1 MKRILFNARQ
11 SEELRVAIVDGQH
24 LFDLDIESPNRN
36 QKKGNIY
43 RGIVR
48 RVEPS
53 LEAAFVDY
61 GGARHGFLPLKE
73 VAPAYLQGPNG
84 EPGRTLREG
93 QEVTIQVEKEERG
106 TKGAALTTHVSL
118 AGRYLVLMP
127 CSPDAGGVS
136 RKIEGEDRAE
146 LKDLLGQL
154 QLPSNMGVIVRTVAA
169 ERSLAELQ
177 WDLDHLVELWSAID
191 AASTGRAAPYLIYQ
205 ENNVVA
211 RVIRDYFRDD
221 IGEVLIDD
229 EATYEEAR
237 SLMQQLMPQSLSR
250 LKLYQDKVPLFT
262 RYQIEHQIET
272 AHRREV
278 PLRSGGALVVDH
290 TEALTAIDINSARS
304 TGGSDIE
311 ETATNT
317 NLEACD
323 EIGRQLRLRDL
334 GGLVVIDFI
343 DMMKASNQRAVEER
357 LRDAVAH
364 DRARIQLGKLSR
376 FGLLEMSRQ
385 RLRPSLKETSHITCP
400 RCEGQGTIR
409 SVESTALHVLRLL
422 EDEALKERTGR
433 LEVQVPVAVATY
445 LFNEKR
451 DAVAELGRR
460 LGVNPVIL
468 PNPALETPHYELERT
483 RVQDLN
489 KRLLDTPSHELAL
502 TVPPPEA
509 AAAPAA
515 PATPAAAVQRMV
527 RSAPP
532 PGAPEPQAPVAAPQA
547 GLFTRLWRALVGA
560 PQPAPAAQP
569 TRPRHRQQ
577 QAPSAQSA
585 RPQPRGE
592 RARQGAQPP
601 RQQAPATPR
610 PQHGGR
616 DTQRNAPKPREA
628 TAPRDAAPRDVERDA
643 QRDVQRDGQPR
654 EGQREGRSRRG
665 RRGGR
670 GQGGGE
676 RGAANPSQTGVGAP
690 TRAADDIGQPPV
702 SALVAP
708 VVAVAPVALA
718 PLLNTA
724 PPSTPFDVAAPQLE
738 SAVWTGDDTVAQ
750 PPSPPVPVETIAE
763 TIAETIVDLATQP
776 TPAAVEAALDVEPS
790 PAQPWES
797 VVETQPFD
805 PAPAEPLQPPA
816 EADTFA
822 PQPPAAAWT
831 PTPEQNQWLQVETVP
846 AGQDE
851 QAPAEHDKD
860 TQPG

>member
-11 SEELRVAIVDGQH
+11 SEELRVAIVDGQY

-43 RGIVR
+43 RAVVR
-48 RVEPS
+48 RIEPS

-61 GGARHGFLPLKE
+61 GGTRHGFLPLKE
-73 VAPAYLQGPNG
+73 VAAHYLQGPNG
-84 EPGRTLREG
+84 EPRQLREG
-93 QEVTIQVEKEERG
+93 QEITVQVEKEERG

-177 WDLDHLVELWSAID
+177 WDLDHLIELWNAID
-191 AASTGRAAPYLIYQ
+191 AASTGKSAPFLIYQ

-237 SLMQQLMPQSLSR
+237 ALMQQLMPQSLPR

-334 GGLVVIDFI
+334 GGLIVIDFI
-343 DMMKASNQRAVEER
+343 DMMKSSNQRAVEDR
-357 LRDAVAH
+357 LRDAVKH

-422 EDEALKERTGR
+422 EEESLKERTGR
-433 LEVQVPVAVATY
+433 LAVQVPVAVATY

-451 DAVAELGRR
+451 DAVSELGQR
-460 LGVNPVIL
+460 LGVNPIIL
-468 PNPALETPHYELERT
+468 PNPALETPHYEIDRT

-502 TVPPPEA
+502 TVPAPEA

-515 PATPAAAVQRMV
+515 IVAQPAAVQRLV

-532 PGAPEPQAPVAAPQA
+532 PSPVDTTVAAAPASQP
-547 GLFTRLWRALVGA
+547 GLFTRLWRSLVGHRPPA
-560 PQPAPAAQP
+560 PVEQAPPRHARSRPPRAETPAARPQDRPDRSRQGGDAQRPQAPVAPRNPAPARDGQRDNA
-569 TRPRHRQQ
+569 
-577 QAPSAQSA
+577 
-585 RPQPRGE
+585 PRG
-592 RARQGAQPP
+592 G
-601 RQQAPATPR
+601 
-610 PQHGGR
+610 
-616 DTQRNAPKPREA
+616 QREQRE
-628 TAPRDAAPRDVERDA
+628 PAAPRDPAV
-643 QRDVQRDGQPR
+643 RDGQREAR
-654 EGQREGRSRRG
+654 EGKSRRG
-665 RRGGR
+665 RRGGQR
-670 GQGGGE
+670 GQGQGGAE
-676 RGAANPSQTGVGAP
+676 ARNAAGSEAPARAPQAGRQPPGGKGPDGTPPLHAPEVFAPPVTSAGALAGAAVITGIAQPESVSPSEPFAP
-690 TRAADDIGQPPV
+690 QVTTPVTEPAPDYSWAAQQASPESASAEHVPDAAVMPAVPV
-702 SALVAP
+702 VVEGPAP
-708 VVAVAPVALA
+708 VVW
-718 PLLNTA
+718 A
-724 PPSTPFDVAAPQLE
+724 PP
-738 SAVWTGDDTVAQ
+738 
-750 PPSPPVPVETIAE
+750 PP
-763 TIAETIVDLATQP
+763 
-776 TPAAVEAALDVEPS
+776 
-790 PAQPWES
+790 PAQEP
-797 VVETQPFD
+797 
-805 PAPAEPLQPPA
+805 PAPILQEPITPPA
-816 EADTFA
+816 GGGFV
-822 PQPPAAAWT
+822 
-831 PTPEQNQWLQVETVP
+831 QVETVSVP
-846 AGQDE
+846 VDE
-851 QAPAEHDKD
+851 ADARN
-860 TQPG
+860 G

>member
-11 SEELRVAIVDGQH
+11 SEELRVAIVDGQY

-43 RGIVR
+43 RGVVR

-73 VAPAYLQGPNG
+73 VAPIYLQGPNG
-84 EPGRTLREG
+84 EPRPLREG
-93 QEVTIQVEKEERG
+93 QEITVQVEKEERG

-146 LKDLLGQL
+146 LKELLGQL
-154 QLPSNMGVIVRTVAA
+154 QLPSHMGVIVRTVAA

-177 WDLDHLVELWSAID
+177 WDLDHLVELWNAID
-191 AASTGRAAPYLIYQ
+191 AASTGRPAPFLIYQ

-221 IGEVLIDD
+221 IGEILIDD

-237 SLMQQLMPQSLSR
+237 SLMQQLMPQSLPR

-278 PLRSGGALVVDH
+278 PLRSGGALVIDH
-290 TEALTAIDINSARS
+290 TEALTAIDINSARA
-304 TGGSDIE
+304 TQGADIE

-323 EIGRQLRLRDL
+323 EIARQLRLRDL
-334 GGLVVIDFI
+334 GGLIVIDFI
-343 DMMKASNQRAVEER
+343 DMMKASNQRAVEDR
-357 LRDAVAH
+357 LRDAVKY

-400 RCEGQGTIR
+400 RCNGQGTIR

-422 EDEALKERTGR
+422 EEEALKERTGR

-451 DAVAELGRR
+451 EAVVELGQR
-460 LGVNPVIL
+460 LGVNPIIL

-489 KRLLDTPSHELAL
+489 KRLLETPSHELAL
-502 TVPPPEA
+502 AVPPPEA

-515 PATPAAAVQRMV
+515 AAAQPAAVQRMV

-532 PGAPEPQAPVAAPQA
+532 PTPAAAPAPAEAQAPAAQAQA
-547 GLFTRLWRALVGA
+547 GLFTRLWRSLFGA
-560 PQPAPAAQP
+560 PVAAPAPAPAKPSPRPARAQP
-569 TRPRHRQQ
+569 ARSE
-577 QAPSAQSA
+577 APAA
-585 RPQPRGE
+585 RAEARGE
-592 RARQGAQPP
+592 RGRQAAAP
-601 RQQAPATPR
+601 RAQAPATPR
-610 PQHGGR
+610 AQP
-616 DTQRNAPKPREA
+616 AVREA
-628 TAPRDAAPRDVERDA
+628 QPAAREAAVREA
-643 QRDVQRDGQPR
+643 QRDAPR
-654 EGQREGRSRRG
+654 EGQREGRSGRRG
-665 RRGGR
+665 RRGGQR
-670 GQGGGE
+670 SQAGGE
-676 RGAANPSQTGVGAP
+676 ARAPQHAEPRTEEPRERATGQRVPAAAVVPS
-690 TRAADDIGQPPV
+690 
-702 SALVAP
+702 S
-708 VVAVAPVALA
+708 VAPVAELLTVPAPAPVAAAEPVAPAPQSAASFEPVAEPAAPVPAAPVEPPVLA
-718 PLLNTA
+718 EVATVEAA
-724 PPSTPFDVAAPQLE
+724 PAAEPVAAP
-738 SAVWTGDDTVAQ
+738 SVTAV
-750 PPSPPVPVETIAE
+750 
-763 TIAETIVDLATQP
+763 
-776 TPAAVEAALDVEPS
+776 VEPS
-790 PAQPWES
+790 Q
-797 VVETQPFD
+797 
-805 PAPAEPLQPPA
+805 
-816 EADTFA
+816 A
-822 PQPPAAAWT
+822 PQPPAQDVAAPLRS
-831 PTPEQNQWLQVETVP
+831 PTPAVGGLMQVETV
-846 AGQDE
+846 AAE
-851 QAPAEHDKD
+851 QQDKD
-860 TQPG
+860 ARTG

>member
-11 SEELRVAIVDGQH
+11 SEELRVAIVDGQY

-73 VAPAYLQGPNG
+73 VAAASLG
-84 EPGRTLREG
+84 ESGRALREG

-146 LKDLLGQL
+146 LKDLIGQL
-154 QLPSNMGVIVRTVAA
+154 QLPANMGVIVRTVAA

-177 WDLDHLVELWSAID
+177 WDLDHLVELWNAID
-191 AASTGRAAPYLIYQ
+191 AASTGRAAPFLIYQ

-221 IGEVLIDD
+221 ISEILIDD
-229 EATYEEAR
+229 EATFEEAR
-237 SLMQQLMPQSLSR
+237 SLMQQLMPQSLPR

-262 RYQIEHQIET
+262 RYQIENQIET

-278 PLRSGGALVVDH
+278 PLRSGGALVIDH
-290 TEALTAIDINSARS
+290 TEALTAIDINSARA
-304 TGGSDIE
+304 THGSDIE
-311 ETATNT
+311 ETATHT

-334 GGLVVIDFI
+334 GGLIVIDFI
-343 DMMKASNQRAVEER
+343 DMMKAGNQRAVEDR
-357 LRDAVAH
+357 LRDAVKH

-451 DAVAELGRR
+451 DAVAALGQR
-460 LGVNPVIL
+460 LGVNPIIL

-515 PATPAAAVQRMV
+515 PAAPAAAVQRMV
-527 RSAPP
+527 RTAPP
-532 PGAPEPQAPVAAPQA
+532 PGAPEPAAPAPVAAPQA
-547 GLFTRLWRALVGA
+547 GLFTRLWRALVGE
-560 PQPAPAAQP
+560 PQPVP
-569 TRPRHRQQ
+569 TAEPERPRHRPPRS
-577 QAPSAQSA
+577 PSAPAPRQEPRTERGRPNA
-585 RPQPRGE
+585 PQRPQGQ
-592 RARQGAQPP
+592 AAGRQPQPG
-601 RQQAPATPR
+601 T
-610 PQHGGR
+610 R
-616 DTQRNAPKPREA
+616 DSA
-628 TAPRDAAPRDVERDA
+628 AAPRGPSQA
-643 QRDVQRDGQPR
+643 RDGAGRETPGEGQPREGQPREGQR

-670 GQGGGE
+670 GGAGGE
-676 RGAANPSQTGVGAP
+676 RNTAGAASPPQAGANPTPTEATRSEALPDEVAVTALAGAALTATALPEPSQ
-690 TRAADDIGQPPV
+690 AA
-702 SALVAP
+702 
-708 VVAVAPVALA
+708 
-718 PLLNTA
+718 
-724 PPSTPFDVAAPQLE
+724 
-738 SAVWTGDDTVAQ
+738 
-750 PPSPPVPVETIAE
+750 
-763 TIAETIVDLATQP
+763 
-776 TPAAVEAALDVEPS
+776 
-790 PAQPWES
+790 PAQPIEPLQAPVWAAAREEP
-797 VVETQPFD
+797 V
-805 PAPAEPLQPPA
+805 PAPAETAVAASAPPLPVAIEAPPDVAPYPSAPIEPTVEPWLVAPAAPLDPVPEQVAETPAPPPA
-816 EADTFA
+816 WTAA
-822 PQPPAAAWT
+822 PVANPWV
-831 PTPEQNQWLQVETVP
+831 QVETVP
-846 AGQDE
+846 DE
-851 QAPAEHDKD
+851 PDEATPDKD
-860 TQPG
+860 TQTG

>member
-1 MKRILFNARQ
+1 
-11 SEELRVAIVDGQH
+11 
-24 LFDLDIESPNRN
+24 
-36 QKKGNIY
+36 
-43 RGIVR
+43 
-48 RVEPS
+48 
-53 LEAAFVDY
+53 
-61 GGARHGFLPLKE
+61 
-73 VAPAYLQGPNG
+73 
-84 EPGRTLREG
+84 
-93 QEVTIQVEKEERG
+93 
-106 TKGAALTTHVSL
+106 
-118 AGRYLVLMP
+118 MP

-154 QLPSNMGVIVRTVAA
+154 QLPTNMGVIVRTVAA

-177 WDLDHLVELWSAID
+177 WDLDHLVELWTAID
-191 AASTGRAAPYLIYQ
+191 AASTGRAAPFLIYQ

-221 IGEVLIDD
+221 IGEILIDD

-262 RYQIEHQIET
+262 RYQIEQQIET

-290 TEALTAIDINSARS
+290 TEALTAIDINSARA
-304 TGGSDIE
+304 THGSDIE
-311 ETATNT
+311 ETATHT

-334 GGLVVIDFI
+334 GGLIVIDFI
-343 DMMKASNQRAVEER
+343 DMMKASNQRAVEDR
-357 LRDAVAH
+357 LRDAVKH

-451 DAVAELGRR
+451 DAVAALGQR
-460 LGVNPVIL
+460 LGVNPIIL
-468 PNPALETPHYELERT
+468 PNAALETPHYELERT

-515 PATPAAAVQRMV
+515 PAAPAAAVQRMV

-532 PGAPEPQAPVAAPQA
+532 PGAPEPEQPPAQQPQA
-547 GLFTRLWRALVGA
+547 GLFTRLWRALSGTPEPA
-560 PQPAPAAQP
+560 SAPAAQP
-569 TRPRHRQQ
+569 ARPRHRQQ
-577 QAPSAQSA
+577 PPASAQPA
-585 RPQPRGE
+585 RSESRGE

-601 RQQAPATPR
+601 RQQPPATPR

-616 DTQRNAPKPREA
+616 DAQRAVSGPREA
-628 TAPRDAAPRDVERDA
+628 AAQRDGAPRDA
-643 QRDVQRDGQPR
+643 QREGQPR
-654 EGQREGRSRRG
+654 EGQREGQQREGQPREAQREGRSRRG

-676 RGAANPSQTGVGAP
+676 RNVANQPQNGSAAPAP
-690 TRAADDIGQPPV
+690 APGDTVQPPV
-702 SALVAP
+702 GELAAP
-708 VVAVAPVALA
+708 IIAAAPAALA
-718 PLLNTA
+718 P
-724 PPSTPFDVAAPQLE
+724 VLE
-738 SAVWTGDDTVAQ
+738 SAPLTSHVEVASPQTEPAMWTRDESTAEP
-750 PPSPPVPVETIAE
+750 PPSPAPVETIVELAAQHEPLTIE
-763 TIAETIVDLATQP
+763 TAPDVP
-776 TPAAVEAALDVEPS
+776 PA
-790 PAQPWES
+790 PAPEWDS
-797 VVETQPFD
+797 MVETQPSG
-805 PAPAEPLQPPA
+805 PAPAEPAQPPA
-816 EADTFA
+816 ETQAFEPQPLA
-822 PQPPAAAWT
+822 EVEAFEPQPPAPAWN
-831 PTPEQNQWLQVETVP
+831 PAPEPSPWVQVETGAAEP
-846 AGQDE
+846 DE
-851 QAPAEHDKD
+851 QAPTEQDKN
-860 TQPG
+860 TQHG

>member
-61 GGARHGFLPLKE
+61 GGIRHGFLPLKE
-73 VAPAYLQGPNG
+73 VAATYLQGPNG
-84 EPGRTLREG
+84 ESGLRNFREG

-136 RKIEGEDRAE
+136 RKIEGDDRAE

-177 WDLDHLVELWSAID
+177 WDLDHLVELWNAID
-191 AASTGRAAPYLIYQ
+191 AASTGKAAPFLIYQ

-237 SLMQQLMPQSLSR
+237 SLMQQLMPQSLPK

-334 GGLVVIDFI
+334 GGLIVIDFI
-343 DMMKASNQRAVEER
+343 DMMKSGNQRAVEDR
-357 LRDAVAH
+357 LRDAVKH

-422 EDEALKERTGR
+422 EEESLKERTGR
-433 LEVQVPVAVATY
+433 LAVQVPVAVATY

-451 DAVAELGRR
+451 DAVSELGQR
-460 LGVNPVIL
+460 LGVNPIIL
-468 PNPALETPHYELERT
+468 PNPALETPHYEMDRT

-502 TVPPPEA
+502 TVPAPEA

-515 PATPAAAVQRMV
+515 IVAQPAAVQRLV
-527 RSAPP
+527 RNTPP
-532 PGAPEPQAPVAAPQA
+532 PSSVEATVAAVPQQA
-547 GLFTRLWRALVGA
+547 GLFTRLWRSLVGYQPPVSVEQS
-560 PQPAPAAQP
+560 PQRHPRNRPPRPELPTGRADRDARPDRGRQGGNVQQRPQAPAASRTQP
-569 TRPRHRQQ
+569 N
-577 QAPSAQSA
+577 A
-585 RPQPRGE
+585 R
-592 RARQGAQPP
+592 
-601 RQQAPATPR
+601 
-610 PQHGGR
+610 
-616 DTQRNAPKPREA
+616 D
-628 TAPRDAAPRDVERDA
+628 
-643 QRDVQRDGQPR
+643 RDGQR
-654 EGQREGRSRRG
+654 EGQRDSSMPRDMSRDPVARDGQREPREGKSGRSRG
-665 RRGGR
+665 RRGGQR
-670 GQGGGE
+670 GQGQGGAE
-676 RGAANPSQTGVGAP
+676 PRNNVPDAQARPV
-690 TRAADDIGQPPV
+690 PPV
-702 SALVAP
+702 APEPREPVAVQPEWGTNIPSAPIAVVVPAVVAP
-708 VVAVAPVALA
+708 AFEVNRDVQFDTPVFEPAMSPAPVT
-718 PLLNTA
+718 PSA
-724 PPSTPFDVAAPQLE
+724 PPPAQENPQPGWE
-738 SAVWTGDDTVAQ
+738 PDPQ
-750 PPSPPVPVETIAE
+750 PEPAFEPPAPVPPQV
-763 TIAETIVDLATQP
+763 
-776 TPAAVEAALDVEPS
+776 PASS
-790 PAQPWES
+790 P
-797 VVETQPFD
+797 FM
-805 PAPAEPLQPPA
+805 
-816 EADTFA
+816 
-822 PQPPAAAWT
+822 
-831 PTPEQNQWLQVETVP
+831 QVETVVVP
-846 AGQDE
+846 AVQ
-851 QAPAEHDKD
+851 DKD
-860 TQPG
+860 AHAG

>member
-43 RGIVR
+43 RAIVR

-61 GGARHGFLPLKE
+61 GGTRHGFLPLKE
-73 VAPAYLQGPNG
+73 VAANYLQGPNG
-84 EPGRTLREG
+84 EPGARQLREG

-154 QLPSNMGVIVRTVAA
+154 QLPANMGVIVRTVAA

-191 AASTGRAAPYLIYQ
+191 AASTGKSAPFLIYQ

-237 SLMQQLMPQSLSR
+237 ALMQQLMPQSLPK

-334 GGLVVIDFI
+334 GGLIVIDFI
-343 DMMKASNQRAVEER
+343 DMMKSSNQRAVEDR
-357 LRDAVAH
+357 LRDAVKH

-422 EDEALKERTGR
+422 EEESLKERTGR
-433 LEVQVPVAVATY
+433 LAVQVPVAVATY

-451 DAVAELGRR
+451 DAVSELGQR
-460 LGVNPVIL
+460 LGVNPIIL
-468 PNPALETPHYELERT
+468 PNPALETPHYELDRT

-502 TVPPPEA
+502 TVPAPEA

-515 PATPAAAVQRMV
+515 IVAQPAAVQRLV

-532 PGAPEPQAPVAAPQA
+532 PSPVDAPVAAAPTVQL
-547 GLFTRLWRALVGA
+547 GLFTRLWRSLVGDQ
-560 PQPAPAAQP
+560 PPAPVEQAP
-569 TRPRHRQQ
+569 PRHTRNRPPRAETPAARPDARPDRGRQGGNAQ
-577 QAPSAQSA
+577 RPQAPV
-585 RPQPRGE
+585 
-592 RARQGAQPP
+592 
-601 RQQAPATPR
+601 
-610 PQHGGR
+610 
-616 DTQRNAPKPREA
+616 
-628 TAPRDAAPRDVERDA
+628 APRNPAAA
-643 QRDVQRDGQPR
+643 RDGQRDNAPRAGQREQREPAVPRDPQQREPR
-654 EGQREGRSRRG
+654 EGKSGRSRG
-665 RRGGR
+665 RRGGQR
-670 GQGGGE
+670 GQGQGSAETRNAGSE
-676 RGAANPSQTGVGAP
+676 APARAPQADRQSGTGTGVESAPPANDAAVSLPIVAATPALFAGEMAISDSAPLEQMPAVEQLAPVTEAVPEPLWAVEPAPVEPAPVEQVAAQREPVEQAAP
-690 TRAADDIGQPPV
+690 TESPMTEEP
-702 SALVAP
+702 
-708 VVAVAPVALA
+708 
-718 PLLNTA
+718 
-724 PPSTPFDVAAPQLE
+724 AAP
-738 SAVWTGDDTVAQ
+738 
-750 PPSPPVPVETIAE
+750 
-763 TIAETIVDLATQP
+763 IV
-776 TPAAVEAALDVEPS
+776 PS
-790 PAQPWES
+790 PAPELGF
-797 VVETQPFD
+797 VP
-805 PAPAEPLQPPA
+805 
-816 EADTFA
+816 
-822 PQPPAAAWT
+822 
-831 PTPEQNQWLQVETVP
+831 PEQVPPIRVSAPVGGGFVQVETVP
-846 AGQDE
+846 EPVDE
-851 QAPAEHDKD
+851 GDGVRRD
-860 TQPG
+860 

>member
-53 LEAAFVDY
+53 LEAAFIDY
-61 GGARHGFLPLKE
+61 GGIRHGFLPLKE
-73 VAPAYLQGPNG
+73 VAATYLQGSNG
-84 EPGRTLREG
+84 ESGLRNFREG

-154 QLPSNMGVIVRTVAA
+154 QLPSNMGVIARTVAA

-177 WDLDHLVELWSAID
+177 WDLDHLVELWTAID
-191 AASTGRAAPYLIYQ
+191 AASTGKAAPFLIYQ

-237 SLMQQLMPQSLSR
+237 SLMQQLMPQSLSK

-278 PLRSGGALVVDH
+278 PLRSGGALVIDH

-323 EIGRQLRLRDL
+323 EIARQLRLRDL
-334 GGLVVIDFI
+334 GGLIVIDFI
-343 DMMKASNQRAVEER
+343 DMMKASNQRTVEDR
-357 LRDAVAH
+357 LRDAVKH

-400 RCEGQGTIR
+400 RCEGQGAIR

-422 EDEALKERTGR
+422 EEESLKERTGR
-433 LEVQVPVAVATY
+433 LAVQVPVAVATY

-451 DAVAELGRR
+451 DAVFELGQR
-460 LGVNPVIL
+460 LGVNPIIL
-468 PNPALETPHYELERT
+468 PNPALETPHYELDRT

-502 TVPPPEA
+502 TVPAPEA

-515 PATPAAAVQRMV
+515 IVTQPAAVQRLV
-527 RSAPP
+527 RSTPP
-532 PGAPEPQAPVAAPQA
+532 PSPVEATVAAVPQPHA
-547 GLFTRLWRALVGA
+547 GLFTRLWRSLVGYQPPAPVEQA
-560 PQPAPAAQP
+560 PQRYPRNRSPRPELP
-569 TRPRHRQQ
+569 TGRADRDARPDRGRQGG
-577 QAPSAQSA
+577 SAQQ
-585 RPQPRGE
+585 RP
-592 RARQGAQPP
+592 
-601 RQQAPATPR
+601 QAPAVPR
-610 PQHGGR
+610 AQPNAR
-616 DTQRNAPKPREA
+616 D
-628 TAPRDAAPRDVERDA
+628 
-643 QRDVQRDGQPR
+643 R
-654 EGQREGRSRRG
+654 EGQRDSSMPRDPAVRDGQREPREGKSGRSRG
-665 RRGGR
+665 RRGGQR
-670 GQGGGE
+670 GQGQGGAE
-676 RGAANPSQTGVGAP
+676 PRNHVPGTLARPV
-690 TRAADDIGQPPV
+690 PPV
-702 SALVAP
+702 APAPSEPVAVQPEWDTNIPSAPMAAVVPAVVVPTFAVNRDVQFDTPVFDPATSPAP
-708 VVAVAPVALA
+708 VSDDAPLAAQLPPPEQAPWAALA
-718 PLLNTA
+718 PIEPPPVQASPQSGWA
-724 PPSTPFDVAAPQLE
+724 PDPQPE
-738 SAVWTGDDTVAQ
+738 PAVE
-750 PPSPPVPVETIAE
+750 PPVPVPP
-763 TIAETIVDLATQP
+763 Q
-776 TPAAVEAALDVEPS
+776 TPASS
-790 PAQPWES
+790 P
-797 VVETQPFD
+797 FM
-805 PAPAEPLQPPA
+805 
-816 EADTFA
+816 
-822 PQPPAAAWT
+822 
-831 PTPEQNQWLQVETVP
+831 QVETVVVP
-846 AGQDE
+846 A
-851 QAPAEHDKD
+851 AHDKD
-860 TQPG
+860 AHTG

>member
-11 SEELRVAIVDGQH
+11 SEELRVAIVDGQY

-61 GGARHGFLPLKE
+61 GGIRHGFLPLKE
-73 VAPAYLQGPNG
+73 VAATYLQGPNG
-84 EPGRTLREG
+84 ESSLRNFREG
-93 QEVTIQVEKEERG
+93 QEVTVQVEKEERG

-177 WDLDHLVELWSAID
+177 WDLDHLVELWNAID
-191 AASTGRAAPYLIYQ
+191 AASTGKSAPFLIYQ

-237 SLMQQLMPQSLSR
+237 SLMQQLMPQSLPR

-278 PLRSGGALVVDH
+278 PLRSGGALVIDH

-334 GGLVVIDFI
+334 GGLIVIDFI
-343 DMMKASNQRAVEER
+343 DMMKSSNQRAVEDR
-357 LRDAVAH
+357 LRDAVKH

-422 EDEALKERTGR
+422 EEESLKERTGR
-433 LEVQVPVAVATY
+433 LAVQVPVAVATY

-451 DAVAELGRR
+451 DAVSALGER
-460 LGVNPVIL
+460 LGVNPIIL
-468 PNPALETPHYELERT
+468 PNPALETPHYELDRT

-502 TVPPPEA
+502 TVPAPEA

-515 PATPAAAVQRMV
+515 IVAQPAAVQRLV
-527 RSAPP
+527 RSTPP
-532 PGAPEPQAPVAAPQA
+532 PGQVEASVAVAPAPQL
-547 GLFTRLWRALVGA
+547 GLFTRLWRSLVGYQPTA
-560 PQPAPAAQP
+560 PVEQAPPRHARSRPVRAETPAA
-569 TRPRHRQQ
+569 RPDARPDNRRQGGNGQRQQ
-577 QAPSAQSA
+577 TPAAPRNPPAA
-585 RPQPRGE
+585 RDGQ
-592 RARQGAQPP
+592 
-601 RQQAPATPR
+601 
-610 PQHGGR
+610 
-616 DTQRNAPKPREA
+616 
-628 TAPRDAAPRDVERDA
+628 RDAAPRDSQREQREPAALRDTQRDA
-643 QRDVQRDGQPR
+643 AGREGQPR
-654 EGQREGRSRRG
+654 EPREGKSGRSRG
-665 RRGGR
+665 RRGGQR
-670 GQGGGE
+670 GQGQGGAE
-676 RGAANPSQTGVGAP
+676 ARNAAGSEASARAPQADRQPVAGNGFEAPQQANEADAPLSIIAATAAPLAGAVVMADSGAP
-690 TRAADDIGQPPV
+690 EQAPQLHAAAPGLELPATEPAQERPWAEEQALAQPVMFEQMPAVQVMPAEPPAPV
-702 SALVAP
+702 ESPVPVILAPEPEP
-708 VVAVAPVALA
+708 VVAAPA
-718 PLLNTA
+718 PQV
-724 PPSTPFDVAAPQLE
+724 PVQVSTPVGGGFV
-738 SAVWTGDDTVAQ
+738 
-750 PPSPPVPVETIAE
+750 
-763 TIAETIVDLATQP
+763 
-776 TPAAVEAALDVEPS
+776 
-790 PAQPWES
+790 
-797 VVETQPFD
+797 
-805 PAPAEPLQPPA
+805 
-816 EADTFA
+816 
-822 PQPPAAAWT
+822 
-831 PTPEQNQWLQVETVP
+831 QVETVATP
-846 AGQDE
+846 VEEGDDARNG
-851 QAPAEHDKD
+851 
-860 TQPG
+860 